1 MGNFEGSNR
10 SSRSCISTEKDDA
23 GQPRKIESRSPD
35 GGSKSGFVIRSCRK
49 FTCPQDRPGIS
60 VRHGEARQPK
70 ADLAPL
76 LKMRR
81 ATKIYQ
87 QYAGPADRTD
97 IPHVRMP
104 VRQSNLGFREDV
116 RPPQLADS
124 LICPRLTSR
133 LTGRLDQNADRK
145 QNDRAPD
152 RRDTKR
158 EHREFVCIQCSSAE
172 SHSAISHH
180 WLPSAAPWRP
190 PNLAGAMQ
198 QSNGTDGVGRCNA
211 AIR

>member
-23 GQPRKIESRSPD
+23 DQPRKIESRSPD
-35 GGSKSGFVIRSCRK
+35 GASKSGFVIRSCRK

-104 VRQSNLGFREDV
+104 VRQSNMGFREDV
-116 RPPQLADS
+116 RPPQLAAPFLRPAHQTNRS
-124 LICPRLTSR
+124 
-133 LTGRLDQNADRK
+133 GR
-145 QNDRAPD
+145 
-152 RRDTKR
+152 
-158 EHREFVCIQCSSAE
+158 
-172 SHSAISHH
+172 
-180 WLPSAAPWRP
+180 W
-190 PNLAGAMQ
+190 
-198 QSNGTDGVGRCNA
+198 VGRWPVSTPSGL
-211 AIR
+211 I

>member
-23 GQPRKIESRSPD
+23 DQPRKIESRSPD
-35 GGSKSGFVIRSCRK
+35 GASKSGFVIRSCRK

-87 QYAGPADRTD
+87 QYAGPALENIVYHSCARTK
-97 IPHVRMP
+97 
-104 VRQSNLGFREDV
+104 SG
-116 RPPQLADS
+116 QLRA
-124 LICPRLTSR
+124 SR
-133 LTGRLDQNADRK
+133 ALFLRHYI
-145 QNDRAPD
+145 
-152 RRDTKR
+152 
-158 EHREFVCIQCSSAE
+158 EV
-172 SHSAISHH
+172 
-180 WLPSAAPWRP
+180 WVAAWHGCDPW
-190 PNLAGAMQ
+190 
-198 QSNGTDGVGRCNA
+198 SF
-211 AIR
+211 